1 MTYKDKGVVF
11 LGAFY
16 MSKRKDIK
24 EFGEKYHLTFPVGK
38 AKGVAREFRVETI
51 PELVFISR
59 KGEVIRRLKG
69 KFSSTELMTAIEQI
83 LK

>member
-1 MTYKDKGVVF
+1 MAYKEKGVVF

-51 PELVFISR
+51 PETVFISR
-59 KGEVIRRLKG
+59 KGEVVKRIKG
-69 KFSSTELMTAIEQI
+69 TFSSQELTTAIEKI